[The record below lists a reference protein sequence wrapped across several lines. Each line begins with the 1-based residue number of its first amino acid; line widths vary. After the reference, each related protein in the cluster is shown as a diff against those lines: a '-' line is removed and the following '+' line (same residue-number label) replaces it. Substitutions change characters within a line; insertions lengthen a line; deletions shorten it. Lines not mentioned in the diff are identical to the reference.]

1 MTWIMK
7 DPEVVETVLE
17 DGAVLLNLRTKFYY
31 SLNGVGY
38 KIWQLLDSAESSE
51 ELFQKAMA
59 AYEAESGKIKEGIS
73 KFLGELEQEQLVIP
87 EIEGTDKHST
97 QGPHVVYMDSVEKKP
112 FVEPELIKHDEP
124 LHEVVQN
131 PFDPQLP
138 LAE

>member
-38 KIWQLLDSAESSE
+38 KIWQLLDSAQSSE
-51 ELFQKAMA
+51 ELIQKAMA
-59 AYEAESGKIKEGIS
+59 AYQAESGKIKESIS
-73 KFLGELEQEQLVIP
+73 KFLGELEQEQLLIP
-87 EIEGTDKHST
+87 QIEGTEKHST
-97 QGPHVVYMDSVEKKP
+97 QGQHVVHIDSVEKKP